1 MDGSGGKESV
11 DGSRKDGWGGRTGSP
26 AAAPRKG
33 KAAPKTTCHLMGP
46 DVILSGII
54 EKSGGE
60 SNGTISHFSGG
71 GR

>member
-11 DGSRKDGWGGRTGSP
+11 DGSR
-26 AAAPRKG
+26 